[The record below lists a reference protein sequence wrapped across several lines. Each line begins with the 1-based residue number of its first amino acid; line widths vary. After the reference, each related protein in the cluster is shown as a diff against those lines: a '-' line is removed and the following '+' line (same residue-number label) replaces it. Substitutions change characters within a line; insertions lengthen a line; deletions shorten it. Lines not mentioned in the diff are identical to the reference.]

1 MSNALLPPEMME
13 VLQAL
18 RPVFHAYSWES
29 FLYLITGLLLGQAQ
43 PGIVRASLVAPGRYN
58 WRRLHDLLRRNAWS
72 GTGLMI
78 ALTQMVLSALYPD
91 GFPAYLFWVIDSTYL
106 EKMYARAI
114 EGVLI
119 HHRPHPKAGQNRAL
133 KGHGLMLVAHLYQQ
147 SAHHFKAFLL
157 GGLLYVKQESFGQL
171 GQQLFATLPV
181 PAKVHNIALMDRGLT
196 GLKLAR
202 TLSKQNIYCLGRVK
216 GNARFFLQAP
226 PETYKGRGRPP
237 IYGDKFRADSLP
249 KTVMQ
254 KTQMDVPL
262 DGELVPAVV
271 YRGTFRR
278 KGFPDP
284 IDLIRVEVKKL
295 SPWLGSLSIAEGLM
309 LTDLSLPTDQ
319 AVFAY
324 AGRSQIEV
332 AINQAK
338 GLGLDTY
345 RGRRLKGVQRWPMIM
360 GVVHCLLQLIAVGGL
375 KLPLPAQNWPWYRK
389 ENTVGSIQ
397 RRFIQWMLRRLFSNL
412 SRQEQNSKKIA
423 YIA

>member
-1 MSNALLPPEMME
+1 MINPPLPQQILE
-13 VLQAL
+13 VLQSL

-43 PGIVRASLVAPGRYN
+43 PGIVRASLYAPRTYN
-58 WRRLHDLLRRNAWS
+58 WRRLHDLLRRSAWS

-78 ALTQMVLSALYPD
+78 ALTQMVLSTLYPD

-119 HHRPHPKAGQNRAL
+119 HHRPHPKAGQKDTL

-147 SAHHFKAFLL
+147 SARHFKAFLL
-157 GGLLYVKQESFGQL
+157 GGLLYVKKESFGQL
-171 GQQLFATLPV
+171 GQLLFEALPL
-181 PAKVHNIALMDRGLT
+181 PAKVHNIALMDRGLS

-202 TLSKQNIYCLGRVK
+202 ALSKQNIYCLGRVK

-249 KTVMQ
+249 KALMQ
-254 KTQMDVPL
+254 KIQMDVPL
-262 DGELVPAVV
+262 DRELVPATV

-284 IDLIRVEVKKL
+284 LDLIRVEVKDL
-295 SPWLGSLSIAEGLM
+295 SPWLLM
-309 LTDLSLPTDQ
+309 LTDLSLPTEK
-319 AVFAY
+319 AVLAY

-345 RGRRLKGVQRWPMIM
+345 RGRRLKGVQRWPMVV
-360 GVVHCLLQLIAVGGL
+360 GTVHCLLQLIAVGAL
-375 KLPLPAQNWPWYRK
+375 RLTLPAQNWPWYRK

-397 RRFIQWMLRRLFSNL
+397 RRFIQWVLRRLFSNL

-423 YIA
+423 YVA